1 MNEYGCYKKK
11 FLLSYFTSKKAALIK
26 GFDFLGSGA
35 YIFLTQRDTVP
46 LISIAVLCPFRR
58 FRKQKQGDVRT
69 FPRARNHSSPE
80 FSLLNSNTKQN
91 QSMKLLS

>member
-1 MNEYGCYKKK
+1 MNTDVTKK
-11 FLLSYFTSKKAALIK
+11 FLFHISRQKKLLSSKALI
-26 GFDFLGSGA
+26 FSEA
-35 YIFLTQRDTVP
+35 VHHIFLTQRDTVP

-58 FRKQKQGDVRT
+58 FGKQKQGDVRT